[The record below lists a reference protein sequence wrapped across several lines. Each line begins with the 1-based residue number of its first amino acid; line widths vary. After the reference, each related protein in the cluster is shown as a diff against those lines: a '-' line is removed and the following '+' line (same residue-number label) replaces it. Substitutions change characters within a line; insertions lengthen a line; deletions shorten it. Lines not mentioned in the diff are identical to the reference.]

1 VSHAACD
8 EDFWVDFGKTDVGE
22 CIEVD
27 CVVLNAEGVI
37 ETLQLWYAL
46 LERHLATFETTVH
59 LAATTRLLTFGTTAG
74 SFTALT
80 AGTATLAL
88 GAMGTSWCW
97 CKFIYAHG

>member
-1 VSHAACD
+1 MSNAASD
-8 EDFWVDFGKTDVGE
+8 EDLWVHFGKADICE

-27 CVVLNAEGVI
+27 CVILNAEGVI
-37 ETLQLWYAL
+37 ETLQLWYTL
-46 LERHLATFETTVH
+46 LKWHLATFETTVH

-88 GAMGTSWCW
+88 GAMGTSW
-97 CKFIYAHG
+97 